1 MQVTCLNVES
11 GENITL
17 VLYKCYNNVVMAT
30 EKALSHRTVGKSD
43 HYDLLNTIRVY
54 KLNNFNI
61 SFVSAHTTYKHTN
74 CFHVT

>member
-1 MQVTCLNVES
+1 MHATCLNVES

-54 KLNNFNI
+54 KLNSFNI
-61 SFVSAHTTYKHTN
+61 LFVSAHATYKHTN
-74 CFHVT
+74 YLNVT